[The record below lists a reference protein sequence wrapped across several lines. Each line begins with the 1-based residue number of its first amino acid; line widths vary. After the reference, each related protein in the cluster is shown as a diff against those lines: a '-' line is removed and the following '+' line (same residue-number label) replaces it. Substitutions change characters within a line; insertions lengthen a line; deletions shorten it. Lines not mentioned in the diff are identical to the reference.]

1 MGKGKVMENVYD
13 YDAYCFDLDGTIY
26 VSQMILPGV
35 NSFISSLRSQ
45 GKRLLFLTNTPV
57 HTREDCYKRLLSLGV
72 PCALDEI
79 LTAGY
84 VSGMYF
90 AEYAPDAQVLVIGEE
105 ALRNELRAIGITMTE
120 DPTQSTHVLVGMD
133 RQFHYDKLH
142 LAAKAVRHGAVLIA
156 TNPDSCCPVQGDIIP
171 DTGSILSSIEAA
183 SQQKTSVV
191 IGKPSRYY
199 AEKAIQLLNVNN
211 SRCLMI
217 GDRLETDILF
227 GQQNGMKT
235 ALVLTGISSREDIEE
250 TGIIPDY
257 IWSSFNECI
266 MEQGSQSKH
275 SMVLQ
280 MKRI

>member
-1 MGKGKVMENVYD
+1 MENVYD

-35 NSFISSLRSQ
+35 NSFINSLRSR

-57 HTREDCYKRLLSLGV
+57 HTREDCYKRLLSLGIS
-72 PCALDEI
+72 CQLDEI

-90 AEYAPDAQVLVIGEE
+90 VEYAPDAKVLIVGEE
-105 ALRNELRAIGITMTE
+105 ALRRELRAIGISITE
-120 DPTQSTHVLVGMD
+120 DPYESTHVLVGMD

-142 LAAKAVRHGAVLIA
+142 LAAKAVRHGAILIA
-156 TNPDSCCPVQGDIIP
+156 TNPDSCCPVQDDIIP

-183 SQQKTSVV
+183 SQQKASAV

-199 AEKAIQLLNVNN
+199 AEKAFQLLNVNN

-235 ALVLTGISSREDIEE
+235 ALVLTGISSRGDIQE

-257 IWSSFNECI
+257 IWASFNECI
-266 MEQGSQSKH
+266 MEEEDNSKH
-275 SMVLQ
+275 STVLQ
-280 MKRI
+280 VKRT

>member
-1 MGKGKVMENVYD
+1 MENVYD

-35 NSFISSLRSQ
+35 NSFINSLRSQ
-45 GKRLLFLTNTPV
+45 GKRLLFLTNTPI

-72 PCALDEI
+72 SCQLDEI

-90 AEYAPDAQVLVIGEE
+90 AEYAPDARVLVVGEE
-105 ALRNELRAIGITMTE
+105 ALRSELRAIGMALTE
-120 DPTQSTHVLVGMD
+120 DPYQSTHVLVGMD

-142 LAAKAVRHGAVLIA
+142 LAAKAVRHGAVLMA

-183 SQQKTSVV
+183 SQQKVSIV
-191 IGKPSRYY
+191 IGKPSPYY
-199 AEKAIQLLNVNN
+199 AEKALQLLNVN
-211 SRCLMI
+211 SSSCLMI

-227 GQQNGMKT
+227 GKQNGMKT
-235 ALVLTGISSREDIEE
+235 ALMLTGISSREDIQE

-266 MEQGSQSKH
+266 MGQVNRSKH
-275 SMVLQ
+275 STELQ
-280 MKRI
+280 VKRT